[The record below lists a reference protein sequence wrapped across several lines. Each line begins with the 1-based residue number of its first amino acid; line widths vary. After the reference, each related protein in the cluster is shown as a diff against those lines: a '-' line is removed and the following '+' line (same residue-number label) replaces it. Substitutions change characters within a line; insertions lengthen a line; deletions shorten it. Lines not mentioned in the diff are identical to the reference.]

1 MPNLRKES
9 AILCIVSDVGEKNIA
24 RPCHLGTHIVGGA
37 QGEDDLRMDIARLE
51 TSIQMIINRSEDG
64 RKDMGP

>member
-1 MPNLRKES
+1 MLVK
-9 AILCIVSDVGEKNIA
+9 KNIA